1 MSLMNN
7 VILFIAFIL
16 VCRIVT
22 NEILK
27 RGSRHGSKKEDEN
40 YFPTLQASI
49 NVGKRSI
56 SVGVLLSKLTS
67 FVLYAVLFIVVV
79 HVLVRLEQEHII
91 FNDPKYSNEKIM
103 EVERE
108 WIQQYLQWWHS
119 L

>member
-1 MSLMNN
+1 MSLAMNN

-16 VCRIVT
+16 VCRIVI

-27 RGSRHGSKKEDEN
+27 RVSCHGSEKENEN
-40 YFPTLQASI
+40 FFPTLQASI

-56 SVGVLLSKLTS
+56 SVGLLLTKLIN
-67 FVLYAVLFIVVV
+67 YVLFGALLIVFAYVMA
-79 HVLVRLEQEHII
+79 RLCQEK
-91 FNDPKYSNEKIM
+91 DTTDYKKIM
-103 EVERE
+103 EVERG